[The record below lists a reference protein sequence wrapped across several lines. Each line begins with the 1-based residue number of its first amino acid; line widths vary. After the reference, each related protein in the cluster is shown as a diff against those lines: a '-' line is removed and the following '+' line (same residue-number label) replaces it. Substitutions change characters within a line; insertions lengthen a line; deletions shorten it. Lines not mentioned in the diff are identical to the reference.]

1 MSDISH
7 FKGISV
13 VDGTIKADISFDR
26 FSKQFQE
33 AQDWLGHQVLEDC
46 KPVMP
51 LKSGTLQQKASVE
64 QGGRYVVFPG
74 PESRFLYMGKVMVD
88 PDTGSPWAKKDAKKV
103 LTERRL
109 TYGQPGTGDHWFD
122 LAKAQHGKYW
132 IKRVKEIGGSG

>member
-7 FKGISV
+7 FKGISI

-51 LKSGTLQQKASVE
+51 FKSGTLQQKASVE
-64 QGGRYVVFPG
+64 QGGGYVVFPG

-88 PDTGSPWAKKDAKKV
+88 PDTGSPWAKPGAIKV
-103 LTERRL
+103 LTDRDL
-109 TYGQPGTGDHWFD
+109 IYGRPEATSHWFD
-122 LAKAQHGKYW
+122 EAKARNGEYW
-132 IKRVKEIGGSG
+132 IKRVKEIGGGG

>member
-74 PESRFLYMGKVMVD
+74 PESRFLHMGKVMVD
-88 PDTGSPWAKKDAKKV
+88 PDTGSPWAKPGAIKV
-103 LTERRL
+103 LTDRDL
-109 TYGQPGTGDHWFD
+109 IYGRPEATSHWFD
-122 LAKAQHGKYW
+122 EAKARNGEYW
-132 IKRVKEIGGSG
+132 IKRVKEIGGGG